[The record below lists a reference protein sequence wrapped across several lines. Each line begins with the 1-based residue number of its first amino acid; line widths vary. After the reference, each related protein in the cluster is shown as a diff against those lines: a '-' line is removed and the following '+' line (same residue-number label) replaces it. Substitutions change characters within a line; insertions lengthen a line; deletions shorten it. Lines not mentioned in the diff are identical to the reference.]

1 VKQLKQIRENG
12 DVSAE
17 DNKMVELLLKGINVV
32 LLNSK
37 TDLRMG
43 GTIGDELRAT
53 LESELQTLFR
63 LTHHS
68 VFRIQL
74 QAFKLLFQFVKAAGQ
89 MKFKVDVVA
98 DDASTKD
105 VAGTLKDR
113 YYRSLY
119 DLMLRL
125 HSIKAPTQLDEYFS
139 LIFRAIKED
148 SSVER
153 QAGFVRRML

>member
-1 VKQLKQIRENG
+1 MKQLKQIRENG